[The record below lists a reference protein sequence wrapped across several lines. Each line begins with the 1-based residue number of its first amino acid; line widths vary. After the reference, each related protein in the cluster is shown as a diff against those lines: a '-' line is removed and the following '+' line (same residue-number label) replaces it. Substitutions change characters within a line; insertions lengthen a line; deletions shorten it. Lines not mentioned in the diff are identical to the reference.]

1 VCRGPE
7 NLHNYASG
15 LKLKREEGG
24 GGILPNMA
32 VNFIGLSL
40 FGANCCW
47 AHFKTHL
54 WYLNYRGDTLE
65 FFRGAVASC
74 LSIKFRHVSN
84 FKIDWLTS
92 KAEKSVWLLD

>member
-15 LKLKREEGG
+15 LKLKRGEG

-40 FGANCCW
+40 FGANCFG
-47 AHFKTHL
+47 AHFKSHL
-54 WYLNYRGDTLE
+54 WYSNYRGDTLE
-65 FFRGAVASC
+65 IFRGAVASC
-74 LSIKFRHVSN
+74 QSIKFRHVSN

-92 KAEKSVWLLD
+92 KAEKSVWLPD